1 MFSGIVRDIGI
12 VTGKTKI
19 QEGYRFKIK
28 SSKIAKSL
36 KVADSVAVNGVCHTV
51 IKKKG
56 SEFEFVT
63 MHETLKK
70 TSLGSLNVKGEVNL
84 ESSLRMND
92 EIGGHFVFGHID
104 DTGVVN
110 SIKQIKADKKSSK
123 ESDNWEYW
131 IRLDKKHA
139 HFVIYV
145 GSIAVDGVSL
155 TVAEV
160 KPVKGKYFE
169 IKVAIIPY
177 TYNNTLFKNYRV
189 GSKVNIEFDFLGK
202 YVERVLSQKPK
213 IKQG

>member
-19 QEGYRFKIK
+19 QEGYRFKIR
-28 SSKIAKSL
+28 SKKISKDL

-51 IKKKG
+51 TRKRG
-56 SEFEFVT
+56 SEFEFVS

-70 TSLGSLNVKGEVNL
+70 TSLGSINLKSEVNL

-104 DTGVVN
+104 DTGIVTSV
-110 SIKQIKADKKSSK
+110 KQIKADKKSSI

-131 IRLDKKHA
+131 IKINKKHA
-139 HFVIYV
+139 PFVIYV
-145 GSIAVDGVSL
+145 GSIAIDGVSL

-160 KPVKGKYFE
+160 KPVKGNYFE

-177 TYNNTLFKNYRV
+177 TYNNTLFKNYRT
-189 GSKVNIEFDFLGK
+189 GSIVNIEFDFLGK
-202 YVERVLSQKPK
+202 YVQKVLSQKPLK
-213 IKQG
+213 RKS